1 MEDKPTKR
9 GTHRAVG
16 LIFGCPMGECL
27 SGCPFAGVRKL
38 KPKER
43 WETFQVLEEK
53 EIKSLHDHHKQCLR
67 KRENP
72 S

>member
-9 GTHRAVG
+9 GAQWSAG

-27 SGCPFAGVRKL
+27 SGCPLAGIRKL

-43 WETFQVLEEK
+43 WETFQNLREK
-53 EIKSLHDHHKQCLR
+53 EIKGIHDHHKECLR

-72 S
+72 A